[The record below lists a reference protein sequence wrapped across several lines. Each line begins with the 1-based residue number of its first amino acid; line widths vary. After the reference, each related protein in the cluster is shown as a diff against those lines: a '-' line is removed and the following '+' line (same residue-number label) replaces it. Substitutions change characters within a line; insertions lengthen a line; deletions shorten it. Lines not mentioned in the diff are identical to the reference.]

1 VREGPLRVRVHE
13 RATDRARAPPTSIAA
28 AERRIEAADSGDE
41 PPRSRPLAWLAGLY
55 LIVVGVLLLI
65 GLVGTVES
73 GPLAVVL
80 LIVEH
85 LAVAGLPFVL
95 LALAITRSRAVAICL
110 AVVVGLFGMRFG
122 GEWVSLP
129 AAAPAGPTLLVATW
143 NLDYYQRTGP
153 DAVAFLLGHP
163 ADLVALEELT
173 APVADAIAGDRELA
187 ATYPYQQLNPGA
199 GATGAGL
206 LSRYPLTDAVFAS
219 QPVRLEAHVRVP
231 PGTIAVIAAHP
242 FPARFR
248 FRSAIP
254 IQYDPTTRNADLSLL
269 RERVDQLA
277 AAGERTL
284 LLGDFNT
291 APAEP
296 AFGRLTAGLH
306 DAHAEVGEGPGWTW
320 RPEPLDFIGF
330 GLLRIDLI
338 LSSGGLRPTSTSI
351 ACPVDGDHC
360 LFAARLAIAPT

>member
-1 VREGPLRVRVHE
+1 M
-13 RATDRARAPPTSIAA
+13 
-28 AERRIEAADSGDE
+28 
-41 PPRSRPLAWLAGLY
+41 
-55 LIVVGVLLLI
+55 
-65 GLVGTVES
+65 ES
-73 GPLAVVL
+73 GPLAVVQ

-85 LAVAGLPFVL
+85 LAVAALPFLLLVL
-95 LALAITRSRAVAICL
+95 AISRSRALAIAL
-110 AVVVGLFGMRFG
+110 ATVVTLFGVRFG

-153 DAVAFLLGHP
+153 DAIAFLRDHP
-163 ADLVALEELT
+163 ADLVGLEELT
-173 APVADAIAGDRELA
+173 APVADAIAADPGLA
-187 ATYPYQQLNPGA
+187 ATYPYQHLNPGG

-206 LSRYPLTDAVFAS
+206 LSRYPLVDTVFAS
-219 QPVRLEAHVRVP
+219 QPVRLQARIQTP
-231 PGTIAVIAAHP
+231 GGTIAVIAAHP

-248 FRSAIP
+248 FRGGIP
-254 IQYDPTTRNADLSLL
+254 VEYDPAARNGDLELL
-269 RERVDQLA
+269 RRQADQLV
-277 AAGERTL
+277 AAGTRTL

-296 AFGRLTAGLH
+296 AFARLTSGLH

-338 LSSGGLRPTSTSI
+338 LSSDGLRPTATSI
-351 ACPVDGDHC
+351 DCPVDGDHC
-360 LFAARLAIAPT
+360 LFEARLAIEPP